1 VTCLAFSNNGYHLAH
16 SSEGAVVVSDLRK
29 LKNIATL
36 PGGTGA
42 SVVAFDASGKYLAFA
57 AAAAKSGS
65 KHVSVSVVQAKEWDT
80 ILATLDT
87 AHTNQLSGLVWG
99 PNAKWMATSSE
110 TDRPLFVW
118 GTEK

>member
-1 VTCLAFSNNGYHLAH
+1 
-16 SSEGAVVVSDLRK
+16 VVVSDLRK

-36 PGGTGA
+36 AGGA

-57 AAAAKSGS
+57 SGGGN
-65 KHVSVSVVQAKEWDT
+65 KGKQQVSVVQAKEWDT
-80 ILATLDT
+80 ILTTLDT
-87 AHTNQLSGLVWG
+87 AHTSQLSGLVWG

-110 TDRPLFVW
+110 TDRPLFIW